1 MTTLQNEIF
10 TLTINEA
17 EGWFSIEPK
26 DKKFPAI
33 THAFLGM
40 KYRIDDAWFK
50 PKFMNWREIQGSRQ
64 IQDFGAHGKAEMIGY
79 RSEDR

>member
-26 DKKFPAI
+26 DKKLPAI
-33 THAFLGM
+33 NACISRH
-40 KYRIDDAWFK
+40 
-50 PKFMNWREIQGSRQ
+50 EIP
-64 IQDFGAHGKAEMIGY
+64 D
-79 RSEDR
+79 